1 MKWLITLQ
9 FVVTYPT
16 LKLPETRHANV
27 RYASEALAEFTL
39 DATALR
45 RGDSRSQL
53 RSADYDAFEMPRACP
68 VESHADGGQR
78 LTGHSENNVS
88 LHGASPWHPDHS
100 AADD

>member
-68 VESHADGGQR
+68 VESHADECQR
-78 LTGHSENNVS
+78 LTGHKRKQRESPRGKPVASRS
-88 LHGASPWHPDHS
+88 LSRG
-100 AADD
+100 

>member
-1 MKWLITLQ
+1 MSQ
-9 FVVTYPT
+9 PG
-16 LKLPETRHANV
+16 V

-53 RSADYDAFEMPRACP
+53 RSADDDAFEMPRACP
-68 VESHADGGQR
+68 VESHAVGCQR
-78 LTGHSENNVS
+78 LTGEKNVS